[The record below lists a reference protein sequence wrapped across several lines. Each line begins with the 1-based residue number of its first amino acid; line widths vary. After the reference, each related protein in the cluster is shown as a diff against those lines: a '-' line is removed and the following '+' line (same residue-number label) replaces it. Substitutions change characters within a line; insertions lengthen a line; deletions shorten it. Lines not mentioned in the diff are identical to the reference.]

1 MPISEAAMVMIEAI
15 IKPFKL
21 DDVKEALDEMGIGGL
36 TVMEV
41 IQTEET
47 KPRGRSFGPTPTVSH
62 MVPKLKLQIVC
73 PSKLAERTIEAVRL
87 HGGAGKTEDGKIT
100 VQKIE
105 RAVRIR
111 TGDMDDDAI
120 S

>member
-1 MPISEAAMVMIEAI
+1 MVMIEAI

-36 TVMEV
+36 TVIEV
-41 IQTEET
+41 IQTEEMR
-47 KPRGRSFGPTPTVSH
+47 PRGRSFGATPTVSH
-62 MVPKLKLQIVC
+62 MVPKLKLEIAC
-73 PSKLAERTIEAVRL
+73 PSELAERTIEDIRV
-87 HGGAGKTEDGKIT
+87 HGGAGKTEDGKIA
-100 VQKIE
+100 VHKVE

-111 TGDMDDDAI
+111 TGDMDGDAI